1 MKCPHCGHEMPD
13 GYLICDKCGEEI
25 QIVPDF
31 EPEIENSISE
41 TLSTLVSQQEDDI
54 VEDMEEDTE
63 EEDEMIGR
71 AGIRTRKPQV
81 IFAFVILLL
90 VAFVSYALY
99 AYHIHT
105 VDYQINKAVAYA
117 EKGAYSEAIACL
129 EAAYVDYPEEAR
141 ILFLEADYYYLQ
153 QMDNYALSALMKI
166 IDADTTPR
174 YSEEDVEEAYGKIV
188 TIYANQ
194 KEYGLI
200 NELLR
205 ACDNERIVSMFQS
218 YLAMEPE
225 FSYVEGSYAEVIP
238 LKLSSNT
245 AGTIYYTMD
254 GSMPTKNSMIYT
266 APLFLETGE
275 YTVSAF
281 FVNDYGIESEVVS
294 KTYIINLAVPNAP
307 EVELYSGE
315 YTEPMMISVEGLEG
329 CRIFYTTD
337 GSDPTEDSVPY
348 TGPIPMPLGKTL
360 FKFVNISEEGVSSEV
375 TLRTYTL
382 SLRDAITTSHAVSR
396 LVNRLIETGYLEDAQ
411 GHNKRQSGTL
421 SYQFSSV
428 LRIGE
433 MDDYYTIY
441 EYYDDGTG
449 ILSRTDKVFL
459 VQIYTGDSAQLG
471 YDENGEF
478 MAVSI

>member
-13 GYLICDKCGEEI
+13 GYLLCEKCGEEI

-31 EPEIENSISE
+31 EPEIENSITE
-41 TLSTLVSQQEDDI
+41 TLSTLVSQQEEPDG
-54 VEDMEEDTE
+54 MEEIEGEAETDA
-63 EEDEMIGR
+63 R
-71 AGIRTRKPQV
+71 AWERRRKPQV
-81 IFAFVILLL
+81 ILALVILILA
-90 VAFVSYALY
+90 AFISYALY

-105 VDYQINKAVAYA
+105 VDYQIDKAAAYA

-129 EAAYVDYPEEAR
+129 ESAYADYPEEAR

-166 IDADTTPR
+166 IDKESSPR
-174 YSEEDVEEAYGKIV
+174 YPDEDVEEAYGKII

-200 NELLR
+200 NDLLA
-205 ACDNERIVSMFQS
+205 ACDNERIVSMYQG

-254 GSMPTKNSMIYT
+254 GSQPNKNSQIYT
-266 APLFLETGE
+266 SPLFLETGE

-281 FVNDYGIESEVVS
+281 FVNDYGIESNIVT
-294 KTYIINLAVPNAP
+294 KTYVINLAVPNAP

-315 YTEPMMISVEGLEG
+315 YTEAMMIAVDSVEG
-329 CRIFYTTD
+329 CKTFYTTD
-337 GSDPTEDSVPY
+337 ESEPTADSVPY

-360 FKFVNISEEGVSSEV
+360 FKFVNISEEGIASEV
-375 TLRTYTL
+375 TTRTFTLR
-382 SLRDAITTSHAVSR
+382 LRGAIAPDTAVTN
-396 LVNRLIETGYLEDAQ
+396 LVNRLVETGYLEDAT
-411 GHNKRQSGTL
+411 GKNPRQSGVL

-428 LRIGE
+428 LKVGVE
-433 MDDYYTIY
+433 DYYTIN

-449 ILSRTDKVFL
+449 LLSRTDKVFL
-459 VQIYTGDSAQLG
+459 VQVYTGAAAQLG
-471 YDENGEF
+471 YDEAEEF
-478 MAVSI
+478 MANPI